1 MWVTLAGPPVL
12 WTCGRTLLSSPSWST
27 SWWTLASLSRT
38 GWEEAGAGEAAL
50 ADLVLEDSSGAL
62 EEGED
67 RGVEEEA
74 TLTDLD
80 LDTRKFVW
88 QRSIELLISTAQSLL
103 YLSICWLQFL
113 NNLFSIS
120 EVK

>member
-1 MWVTLAGPPVL
+1 M
-12 WTCGRTLLSSPSWST
+12 
-27 SWWTLASLSRT
+27 
-38 GWEEAGAGEAAL
+38 
-50 ADLVLEDSSGAL
+50 LEDSSGAL
-62 EEGED
+62 EEEGD
-67 RGVEEEA
+67 QGVEEEA
-74 TLTDLD
+74 ALTDLD

-103 YLSICWLQFL
+103 YLSICWLHFL